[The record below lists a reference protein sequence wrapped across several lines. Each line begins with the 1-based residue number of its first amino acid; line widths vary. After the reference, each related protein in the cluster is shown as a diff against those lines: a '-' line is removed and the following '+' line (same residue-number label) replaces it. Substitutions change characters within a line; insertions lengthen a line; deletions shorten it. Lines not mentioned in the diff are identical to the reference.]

1 MLEHLKTELRN
12 SRTTNIDVMSA
23 YEICRLMNEEDRNV
37 PLALAEALGEISKA
51 VDCITAQYKK
61 GGRIIYI
68 GAGTSGRL
76 GVLDAVECVPTF
88 GVFHDSVIGIIAGGD
103 AAFFKAVEGAED
115 SKELAEE
122 DLKNI
127 SLNKNDVVI
136 GIAASGRTPYVIGAL
151 EYANSVECNTVSIAC
166 NKDSEIGK
174 LAGIAIEVDAGSEVL
189 TGSTRLKA
197 GTAQKLILN
206 MISTATMILNG
217 KAYKNLMVD
226 VLMTNEKLRERGRT
240 IVMEATGV
248 DYDTAD
254 EAIKQADNQVKV
266 AIVSILKGCPP
277 DEARQALEQS
287 DGFVRKAIELN

>member
-1 MLEHLKTELRN
+1 MLEKLKTELRN

-23 YEICRLMNEEDRNV
+23 YEICKLMNEEDRNV
-37 PLALAEALGEISKA
+37 PLALTEALDEISMA
-51 VDCITAQYKK
+51 VDCITTQYKK

-76 GVLDAVECVPTF
+76 GILDAVECVPTF
-88 GVFHDSVIGIIAGGD
+88 GVSPDSVIGIIAGGD
-103 AAFFKAVEGAED
+103 TAFFKAVEGAED
-115 SKELAEE
+115 SKELAVE

-127 SLNKNDVVI
+127 NLNKNDVVI
-136 GIAASGRTPYVIGAL
+136 GIAASGRTPYVISAL
-151 EYANSVECNTVSIAC
+151 EYAISVECNTISVAC
-166 NKDSEIGK
+166 NKDSVIGK
-174 LAGIAIEVDAGSEVL
+174 LAKIAIEVDAGSEVL

-197 GTAQKLILN
+197 GTIQKLILN
-206 MISTATMILNG
+206 MISTAAMILNG

-226 VLMTNEKLRERGRT
+226 VLMTNEKLRERGRK

-254 EAIKQADNQVKV
+254 EAIIQADNQVKV
-266 AIVSILKGCPP
+266 AIVSILKSCPS

-287 DGFVRKAIELN
+287 DGFVRKAIQLN